1 MRCVTLL
8 MAADSAFV
16 DTVPT
21 YYENEEDY
29 KSSHLYKGF
38 KEAGKYLFKLEAD
51 GYQTMFVPFELKKI
65 YKRETLR
72 ELKTVYLKP
81 VPKKNEM
88 MLDLMMPGIDG
99 FEVIR
104 RLRSSED
111 TKDLPIIILSAL
123 NSEQDIAK
131 GFQLGAN
138 DFINK
143 PIIMEKLLNSVT
155 TQINLQEAKR
165 KLQG

>member
-1 MRCVTLL
+1 
-8 MAADSAFV
+8 
-16 DTVPT
+16 
-21 YYENEEDY
+21 
-29 KSSHLYKGF
+29 
-38 KEAGKYLFKLEAD
+38 
-51 GYQTMFVPFELKKI
+51 
-65 YKRETLR
+65 
-72 ELKTVYLKP
+72 
-81 VPKKNEM
+81 
-88 MLDLMMPGIDG
+88 MMPGIDG

-104 RLRSSED
+104 RLRSSDD

-123 NSEQDIAK
+123 NSEQDISK